1 VLRSLVAIVANLTEK
16 MNPSSLFAP
25 HHFALC
31 AATCLVVLSS
41 GYTAAESAPLVASVH
56 PQTVTTTQLDG
67 SAALA
72 MAYGAGVAD
81 LSRQQAIARDL
92 GLR

>member
-1 VLRSLVAIVANLTEK
+1 MKA
-16 MNPSSLFAP
+16 SLFAP

-41 GYTAAESAPLVASVH
+41 GYSAAESAPLAATMQSH
-56 PQTVTTTQLDG
+56 RVTTTQLDQ
-67 SAALA
+67 SALLS
-72 MAYGAGVAD
+72 MAYAAGVVD
-81 LSRQQAIARDL
+81 LSRQQSAARKS